1 MRTFAILLAVILSG
15 FIPAA
20 AAAFGCGPGC
30 HSTISGGC
38 VVDGWGT
45 GAKVWNECPVT
56 TRPRPPCPIGYVWKP
71 RQRAC
76 GQTVKD
82 WL

>member
-1 MRTFAILLAVILSG
+1 MRKSAILFAIILSG

-20 AAAFGCGPGC
+20 AAAGCGPGC
-30 HSTISGGC
+30 HSTISGAC
-38 VVDGWGT
+38 AVDGWGT

-56 TRPRPPCPIGYVWKP
+56 TRPRPACPIGFIWKP
-71 RQRAC
+71 LRRAC
-76 GQTVKD
+76 GQTVRD